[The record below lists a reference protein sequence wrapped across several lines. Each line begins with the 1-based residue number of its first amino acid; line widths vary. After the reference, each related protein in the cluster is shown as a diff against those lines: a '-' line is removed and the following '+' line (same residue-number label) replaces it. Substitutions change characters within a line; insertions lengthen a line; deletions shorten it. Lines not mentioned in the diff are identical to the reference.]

1 MSEEEIKARIEA
13 VDREVAKAKDN
24 VARIEGKLE
33 ELDREKE
40 QILAGFKEI
49 GVPPQEAKA
58 KREASDAKA
67 VVRTARLNLAQA
79 EKAAQNTDLTGKEQ
93 ATAQTRVTNAR
104 RDLASAKAGVRAAR
118 RRVRA
123 AKRLRDQATARA
135 DKTGRT
141 VNATTKNFNTKYPNS
156 TYVVE

>member
-58 KREASDAKA
+58 KREALEADIEKW
-67 VVRTARLNLAQA
+67 LDEA
-79 EKAAQNTDLTGKEQ
+79 EQIIADSKEQ
-93 ATAQTRVTNAR
+93 SN
-104 RDLASAKAGVRAAR
+104 G
-118 RRVRA
+118 
-123 AKRLRDQATARA
+123 
-135 DKTGRT
+135 
-141 VNATTKNFNTKYPNS
+141 
-156 TYVVE
+156 